1 MIRRAKYRITNFVG
15 PVCLAAFAALG
26 LVGVAAQEQ
35 TEHAPLNYDAPVT
48 ARLNKGETHRY
59 PLILAAGQYAQVEAK
74 ALSGDIT
81 VELTAPDGRKL
92 MKMKARNGIPE
103 GNSVAAVAEEA
114 ASYFVKIAAMDP
126 QKDGVEYQ
134 VRMSELRPAKE
145 PDMARCQGDYL
156 FAAGEEIYDKRKKED
171 YLAAIEKYQ
180 AALPYYESAQDWF
193 GAARAVETM
202 GEANYNLASYRD
214 ALSAFERSLPLV
226 RKAEQNTKSLSLEA
240 KITSNIGAIAST
252 QNDNQ
257 KALSNYL
264 QAIDVYRRLGNRL
277 SEAICLMNIG
287 NIYTSTGQPEE
298 ALRWYERA
306 LSIYRE
312 LDSDKRRVAAVLNS
326 RGAAKYF
333 LG

>member
-1 MIRRAKYRITNFVG
+1 MIRRAKYAVTRIVIS
-15 PVCLAAFAALG
+15 VCLAALAALR
-26 LVGVAAQEQ
+26 LVSVAAQGQ
-35 TEHAPLNYDAPVT
+35 TERAPLNYNVPVT
-48 ARLNKGETHRY
+48 ARLSKGETHRY
-59 PLILAAGQYAQVEAK
+59 PLMLTAGQYARVEAK

-81 VELTAPDGRKL
+81 LELTAPDGRKL

-103 GNSVAAVAEEA
+103 GNSVVAVADEA
-114 ASYFVKIAAMDP
+114 ASYFVKITAMDP

-145 PDMARCQGDYL
+145 SDKARCQGDYL
-156 FAAGEEIYDKRKKED
+156 FAAGEEIYDKRKKEG

-180 AALPYYESAQDWF
+180 AALPYYEKAGDWF

-257 KALSNYL
+257 KA
-264 QAIDVYRRLGNRL
+264 
-277 SEAICLMNIG
+277 
-287 NIYTSTGQPEE
+287 
-298 ALRWYERA
+298 
-306 LSIYRE
+306 
-312 LDSDKRRVAAVLNS
+312 
-326 RGAAKYF
+326 
-333 LG
+333 